1 MSEKLNIDQVRQMTE
16 HIESLLDQ
24 RRALNEQIKGALDQ
38 LVKLFR
44 REVSRLAR
52 SYHGSSASRLAG
64 KIEAV
69 NRLAKN
75 IGDVQRKL
83 NEKQNTANPPSVPK
97 YVNPDNPSQTWSGR
111 GRPPKWFVD
120 LRNRETANAGGES
133 ASSGTFAP

>member
-1 MSEKLNIDQVRQMTE
+1 MSKKLNLDQVRQMTE
-16 HIESLLDQ
+16 HIESLLDR
-24 RRALNEQIKGALDQ
+24 RRALNDEIKSALDD

-52 SYHGSSASRLAG
+52 SFHGGNVSRLAS

-69 NRLAKN
+69 DRLAQN

-83 NEKQNTANPPSVPK
+83 KEKQGAANPPSVPK

-120 LRNRETANAGGES
+120 LKSREAASAEGES
-133 ASSGTFAP
+133 APSGTFAP